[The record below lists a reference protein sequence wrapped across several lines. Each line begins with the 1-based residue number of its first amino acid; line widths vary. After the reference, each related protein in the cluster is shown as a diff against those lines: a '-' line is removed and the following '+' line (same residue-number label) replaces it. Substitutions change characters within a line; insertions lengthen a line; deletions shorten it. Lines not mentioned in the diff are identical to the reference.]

1 MHDHGAVAH
10 EVGGGT
16 GPGAAAAG
24 QPHGASAVEPAPE
37 SRAGGDRPEPAA
49 ARGQALAHL
58 LQPPVDPAIE
68 PSWPALQTFAL
79 VRVLVSTAL
88 LLAVVMF
95 SAPVIG
101 HALGADP
108 GRMLSLLGAY
118 FALSIGLLGWTLRR
132 SRFGLQIWAHLAVDL
147 VMISLLVVLGGGTR
161 SGVLM
166 FYLLPLA
173 EGSLALPSVGAFFV
187 CSIAVLVLLGNEVLR
202 TLGGGSGESLLFQAG
217 MVGAALFGITALLR
231 LLSTRLS
238 RQEQL
243 ARRRGRE
250 LDSQLQINRLV
261 ISQMEQGVIV
271 VDAQA
276 LVRANNRSA
285 RVMLGFDPEAQLTG
299 RRLLEL
305 EPAQELGHAF
315 LNWLTSLELGASPQS
330 DIVIKG
336 GQARPAAAPRR
347 LRVRFA
353 RPAFHS
359 SGEYVIFMDDLQ
371 SIEERAQRLKLAA
384 MGRLTASIAH
394 EIRNPLAAISQAGQ
408 LLAEDVRDPLHQ
420 RLASIVRENTQRLN
434 RLVEDVLRAARRDSP
449 LTDEFDLSA
458 FCSAWLDEFVRD
470 RGLAAG
476 AIRLVAPPGLVVRFE
491 QNQLRQVLFN
501 LVDNALRY
509 CSGRPGSI
517 EIRAEPPQPAAP
529 ASLWV
534 FDDGPGVPAA
544 ERDSMFEPFFTTR
557 ARGTGLGLY
566 LAREFCMA
574 NGFDLTYAGW
584 QGPAGPERFGFC
596 LRFGP
601 PQAQGAEQ
609 PDFMDTL
616 PAS

>member
-1 MHDHGAVAH
+1 MSDRAFA
-10 EVGGGT
+10 EDR
-16 GPGAAAAG
+16 GAADRPVPAAG
-24 QPHGASAVEPAPE
+24 RSQAVVHPLQPAPD
-37 SRAGGDRPEPAA
+37 AP
-49 ARGQALAHL
+49 
-58 LQPPVDPAIE
+58 IE
-68 PSWPALQTFAL
+68 PSWPTLQLFSL

-95 SAPVIG
+95 GAPLIG
-101 HALGADP
+101 RALGADP

-118 FALSIGLLGWTLRR
+118 FALSVALLGWTLLRR
-132 SRFGLQIWAHLAVDL
+132 GRYGLQIWAHLAVDL
-147 VMISLLVVLGGGTR
+147 LSISLLVVLGGGTR
-161 SGVLM
+161 TGVFM

-173 EGSLALPSVGAFFV
+173 EASLALPSVGAFFV

-202 TLGGGSGESLLFQAG
+202 AFGGEPGEAQLFQAG
-217 MVGAALFGITALLR
+217 VVGAALFGITALLR

-243 ARRRGRE
+243 ARKRGRE

-271 VDAQA
+271 VDAGT
-276 LVRANNRSA
+276 LVRANNRAA
-285 RVMLGFDPEAQLTG
+285 RLMLGYEPEAQLTG
-299 RRLLEL
+299 RRMLDLET
-305 EPAQELGHAF
+305 AQELAHAYV
-315 LNWLTSLELGASPQS
+315 NWLTSLELGAAAQS

-336 GQARPAAAPRR
+336 GEAGPGGAQRR

-353 RPAFHS
+353 RPAHHPS
-359 SGEYVIFMDDLQ
+359 DEYVIFMEDLQ
-371 SIEERAQRLKLAA
+371 AIEERAQRLKLAA

-420 RLASIVRENTQRLN
+420 RLTSIVRENTQRLN

-449 LTDEFDLSA
+449 LTDEFDLPE
-458 FCSAWLDEFVRD
+458 FCSAWLGEFVRD
-470 RGLAAG
+470 RGLAG
-476 AIRLVAPPGLVVRFE
+476 DVIRLAARPGLVVHFE
-491 QNQLRQVLFN
+491 LNQLRQVLFN

-517 EIRAEPPQPAAP
+517 EIRAEPPGEQASAAC
-529 ASLWV
+529 LWV

-544 ERDSMFEPFFTTR
+544 ERESMFEPFFTTH
-557 ARGTGLGLY
+557 ARGIGLGLY

-574 NGFDLTYAGW
+574 NGFDLAYAGW
-584 QGPAGPERFGFC
+584 QQPPAPTRFGFC

-601 PQAQGAEQ
+601 PEARRAEQ
-609 PDFMDTL
+609 PNFMDTL
-616 PAS
+616 PTT